1 MNFSFLPSFV
11 VFSVIFLSSSVMF
24 LLPCFSVWVILVS
37 WNDNWLPDRPTQR
50 FAIYFCLSP
59 VEKGQEIPSLPR
71 EESISDT
78 EAAAASRQGC
88 TILIYIT
95 YSLSATRHLDRL
107 LPVIIFLGKKES
119 IQCLQSSAFYFNSW
133 NYISYPEKSSR
144 KIIWIQTEN
153 FTV

>member
-1 MNFSFLPSFV
+1 MKKKARKTAQLSKISYPNFILRLLVFSALNSLFLFAQFWCFFFCC
-11 VFSVIFLSSSVMF
+11 FSVIFLSSSVMF
-24 LLPCFSVWVILVS
+24 LLPCFSFWVILVS
-37 WNDNWLPDRPTQR
+37 WNDNWLPDRPAQG

-88 TILIYIT
+88 TIVIYIT

-107 LPVIIFLGKKES
+107 LPEL
-119 IQCLQSSAFYFNSW
+119 SS
-133 NYISYPEKSSR
+133 
-144 KIIWIQTEN
+144 
-153 FTV
+153 